1 MNAYL
6 WILVWTFILFIVCEV
21 LQYQEWK
28 ELEKKY
34 FEEKRKADKY
44 FNTNV
49 KLCEKIANVRTEL
62 NQIEKQLEIKEQ
74 ECLEANRRIKR
85 IKDFS
90 GRWVDY
96 EEES

>member
-6 WILVWTFILFIVCEV
+6 CIIIWIFILFIICEV

-34 FEEKRKADKY
+34 YESKEKNRKALD
-44 FNTNV
+44 TIEQLLT
-49 KLCEKIANVRTEL
+49 KLADVRSDL

-74 ECLEANRRIKR
+74 ECLEANRRIQNLKR
-85 IKDFS
+85 N
-90 GRWVDY
+90 
-96 EEES
+96 

>member
-6 WILVWTFILFIVCEV
+6 CIIIWIFILFIICEV

-34 FEEKRKADKY
+34 FESKEKNRKALD
-44 FNTNV
+44 TIEQLLT
-49 KLCEKIANVRTEL
+49 KLGDVRSDL

-74 ECLEANRRIKR
+74 ECLEAKRRIQNLKR
-85 IKDFS
+85 KLNK
-90 GRWVDY
+90 
-96 EEES
+96 